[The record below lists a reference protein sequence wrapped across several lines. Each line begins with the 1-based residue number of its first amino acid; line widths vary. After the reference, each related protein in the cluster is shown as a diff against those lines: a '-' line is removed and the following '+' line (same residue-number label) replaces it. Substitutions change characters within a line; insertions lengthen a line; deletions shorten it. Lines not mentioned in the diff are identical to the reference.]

1 MGVVPSK
8 DPLQVTE
15 VPVMDGAGLP
25 GGVVAGIQI
34 ALEIQVQYRE
44 AVPAGRR
51 VPVPLA
57 FSRQVEV
64 LQGSKK
70 LTDVGFFR
78 VPIRGDPFPK
88 AVQELEGHGRHLPL
102 HPAVVY
108 IQQILLRKA
117 CIHDLVQVH
126 GNLVPMDGTVLL
138 RNLLECLKHFPGIG
152 FGGKDGRKTEMSQ
165 GQDPFPGFRHGKH
178 IVSPGFPHVRPVP
191 GHTDRKIPGIKKTDH
206 FIREGPAIGN
216 DPKGHVQ
223 FAFLNRSHHFLDGAK
238 VQQRLPAVELQVE
251 GPGVFLRNLFQEVV
265 DFWVDL
271 PGQRLMHQRMLQTV
285 STVHIAGIPQHEEYR
300 VNVPF

>member
-1 MGVVPSK
+1 MVSCK
-8 DPLQVTE
+8 NPLQIGE
-15 VPVMDGAGLP
+15 ISILDGARLP
-25 GGVVAGIQI
+25 GCVVAGIKVP
-34 ALEIQVQYRE
+34 LDVQVQHRE
-44 AVPAGRR
+44 PIPTGSGI
-51 VPVPLA
+51 PVPL
-57 FSRQVEV
+57 SLSCQVEF
-64 LQGSKK
+64 LQSMKQ
-70 LTDVGFFR
+70 LPDIGFFCISFWR
-78 VPIRGDPFPK
+78 NPFSEAIQKP
-88 AVQELEGHGRHLPL
+88 ECHFLHFPL
-102 HPAVVY
+102 HPAVVNV
-108 IQQILLRKA
+108 QEAFPRKA
-117 CIHDLVQVH
+117 RVHNFVQVH

-165 GQDPFPGFRHGKH
+165 GQDPVPGFRHGKH

-223 FAFLNRSHHFLDGAK
+223 FAFLNSSHHFLDGAK
-238 VQQRLPAVELQVE
+238 VQERLPAVELQVE